1 MSLMNMKL
9 FILRPSSKRCL
20 ARAFTLTEL
29 LVVIGIIAVLAVL
42 LFPMARKS
50 IDSAQTAKCM
60 SHQRQIVSAIL
71 SYTSE
76 NGGYLPSVAP
86 RWGEDNENNPYWT
99 TVLVPYLGGNSDS
112 KKTKVGLTYLRCPA
126 EKDLSKS
133 TYGVNYTE
141 KLANN
146 VITFSSL
153 QSGYPG
159 SASLGKISGK
169 NMLLMD
175 ALGEVVY
182 NPEKMPLNNGDRD
195 SNSTL
200 VGLGMKYNNAAF
212 DRHKGKAM
220 ACFADGS
227 ARSIS
232 LDEWRAYKPGMW

>member
-1 MSLMNMKL
+1 MKHC
-9 FILRPSSKRCL
+9 FLRSSHKQRW
-20 ARAFTLTEL
+20 AGGFTLTEL
-29 LVVIGIIAVLAVL
+29 LVVIGTTAILAAL
-42 LFPMARKS
+42 LFPMVSKS
-50 IDSAQTAKCM
+50 VDSAQSTKCM
-60 SHQRQIVSAIL
+60 SQQRQIVSAIL

-76 NGGYLPSVAP
+76 NGGCLPSVAP

-99 TVLVPYLGGNSDS
+99 TVLMPYLGGDSDT
-112 KKTKVGLTYLRCPA
+112 KKAKVGLTYLRCPA

-141 KLANN
+141 RMPNN

-153 QSGYPG
+153 QPGFPG
-159 SASLGKISGK
+159 SATLGKISGK
-169 NMLLMD
+169 TMLLMD
-175 ALGEVVY
+175 AMSDVVY
-182 NPEKMPLNNGDRD
+182 NPEYMPLNNGDRD

-212 DRHKGKAM
+212 DRHKGKVM

-232 LDEWRAYKPGMW
+232 LNEWRAYKPGMW